1 MCKCLFIARWAK
13 VGRGCAPSLASQYRQ
28 HRGLMKT
35 SNHQFIISVTNIN
48 NSNSTNININMNFN
62 TLIIISLTN
71 INIST
76 TSPLHHYA
84 AHTNM
89 TSGILTISIID
100 VNLSTCSKHCL
111 LK

>member
-76 TSPLHHYA
+76 TTMLVQFCWYLDAEVHE
-84 AHTNM
+84 
-89 TSGILTISIID
+89 ISVEEIII
-100 VNLSTCSKHCL
+100 
-111 LK
+111 